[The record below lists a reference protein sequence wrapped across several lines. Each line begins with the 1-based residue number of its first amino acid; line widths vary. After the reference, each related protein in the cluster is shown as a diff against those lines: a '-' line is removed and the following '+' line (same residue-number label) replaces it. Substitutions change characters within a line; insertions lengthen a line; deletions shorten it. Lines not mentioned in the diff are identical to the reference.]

1 MVVVGNFRIAGGLTR
16 NQVFMVDLG
25 ATSASVSTTWNTT
38 QYSPICSQNAFDS
51 YMRDV
56 EMSPDG
62 SYFVVSTTGGP
73 HPPNLCDTAS
83 RWETMAS
90 GTALL
95 PTWVAN
101 SGGDTLWGVGISEAA
116 VFVGG
121 HNRWMNNPTGTDN
134 PRAGAVPRPGL
145 SALDPTTGVPLK
157 WNPGRNPRGEA
168 AYELYPTDDGLYLVS
183 DTDWIGDRRYQR
195 PRIAFFPYSEGT
207 NIASTKP
214 GSLPGNVYV
223 ASPTT
228 TTVLHRVNAGGAA
241 IAATDGGPAWAA
253 DTAAAP
259 SPNHNSGST
268 VVNQSALTAASLVN
282 VPASTPL
289 GIWTQER
296 DDPSGGNEMQWD
308 FPVAAGTTTTV
319 RLYFAARS
327 TTTRRFNV
335 LVDGVTKMSSYD
347 GTSTDPGLNKGIMKS
362 FDVVADGNLDIDFTH
377 VTGGGTPE
385 INAIEILSSA
395 SVPTGANVVSYD
407 GTAVRG
413 QTAATTANFD
423 WTTVRGAVMVG
434 RTLFYGA
441 TDNVLH
447 KRSFDGVGFGDP
459 VTVNPY
465 NDPLWSSVVTGSGAA
480 GSTYNGAVPAWYS
493 ATGIGATTGM
503 FYWNGR
509 LYYTL
514 SGTNSLFW
522 RSFVP
527 DSGIVHPVQ
536 NTVTGGNIT
545 WTNTKGMFLDGGNL
559 YTVSSVDGSLSR
571 IPFVNGAPSGTATV
585 VNSKAAGGIDWRGKA
600 VFLASVL
607 PNVAPAAGFS
617 TSCTGISCQFTSTST
632 DSDGQIAS
640 YVWDFGD
647 GFESGEASPAHDFA
661 ATGTYTVSLTV
672 EDDAGASDTETQQVS
687 VVKPNVAPTA
697 AFTVACTYLDC
708 TFDGS
713 TSTDTDGT
721 VDAFAWTFGDGGAG
735 SGSPAGHVF
744 EGPGEYTVGLTV
756 TDDGG
761 LQSTLTKTLSVTA
774 APAASTVVHV
784 GSSAFA
790 GNSTTPNVTVPS
802 AVSAGDRLVM
812 VLSLAASDRV
822 RSAPTGVT
830 GWTVLGTSSTGG
842 MATTTYTKLAAAGD
856 AGTKVTVPIN
866 LTTKYTLTVAAYSG
880 ARTGTVVS
888 AGLAETVSRAG
899 HATPVVTVP
908 PGAWVLSY
916 WADKTSLTT
925 GFALPGG
932 VTSRQSVCAP
942 TTGRVC
948 SVLADSAGAA
958 PAGTYGNLT
967 ATAKDAAAADSPTSN
982 ATTWSVVLRSVDPNA
997 LPQAQFTSS
1006 CDSLTCTF
1014 DGSASS
1020 DVDGG
1025 IASYAWELRWR
1036 RDGRRGRDQPHLPGR
1051 RRLRRRAD
1059 GDRRPGR
1066 ADDHHGHGPGGPH
1079 QRAADAAL
1087 HDDLPLPRVQL
1098 RRLGLHRRRVG
1109 GLVRLGLR

>member
-1 MVVVGNFRIAGGLTR
+1 MRLRRLSALVLAVAVAVPVSLAPAANAAAPAVAPAAAAAPIDPTVRMPSEVPSKKTPWVLDGEVTKIVQVGDRMVAAGLFTTVAEPMNGTRYPRANIFAWDKATGVVDQAFTPTLDGQVQQLLEGPVVGGHPTVYVAGDFTKVNGVGPNHVQLLDVTTGLAVPSFKAPSTNGGIETIELLPNNRLFIGGFFTKIAGVTHGQLATLNATTGALDPYLDIAVSGHHNNTGSGAQGPVGLRESGVNPQGTRLVVIGNFRIAGGLTR

-83 RWETMAS
+83 RWETTAS

-308 FPVAAGTTTTV
+308 FPVAAGTTATV

-385 INAIEILSSA
+385 INAIEILSST

-697 AFTVACTYLDC
+697 AFTVACD
-708 TFDGS
+708 
-713 TSTDTDGT
+713 
-721 VDAFAWTFGDGGAG
+721 V
-735 SGSPAGHVF
+735 
-744 EGPGEYTVGLTV
+744 PG
-756 TDDGG
+756 
-761 LQSTLTKTLSVTA
+761 
-774 APAASTVVHV
+774 
-784 GSSAFA
+784 
-790 GNSTTPNVTVPS
+790 
-802 AVSAGDRLVM
+802 
-812 VLSLAASDRV
+812 
-822 RSAPTGVT
+822 
-830 GWTVLGTSSTGG
+830 
-842 MATTTYTKLAAAGD
+842 
-856 AGTKVTVPIN
+856 
-866 LTTKYTLTVAAYSG
+866 
-880 ARTGTVVS
+880 
-888 AGLAETVSRAG
+888 
-899 HATPVVTVP
+899 
-908 PGAWVLSY
+908 
-916 WADKTSLTT
+916 
-925 GFALPGG
+925 
-932 VTSRQSVCAP
+932 
-942 TTGRVC
+942 
-948 SVLADSAGAA
+948 
-958 PAGTYGNLT
+958 
-967 ATAKDAAAADSPTSN
+967 
-982 ATTWSVVLRSVDPNA
+982 
-997 LPQAQFTSS
+997 
-1006 CDSLTCTF
+1006 
-1014 DGSASS
+1014 
-1020 DVDGG
+1020 
-1025 IASYAWELRWR
+1025 
-1036 RDGRRGRDQPHLPGR
+1036 
-1051 RRLRRRAD
+1051 
-1059 GDRRPGR
+1059 
-1066 ADDHHGHGPGGPH
+1066 
-1079 QRAADAAL
+1079 L
-1087 HDDLPLPRVQL
+1087 HL
-1098 RRLGLHRRRVG
+1098 RRLDVHRHRRHRRRV
-1109 GLVRLGLR
+1109 RLDLR